1 MIPFKI
7 DPGTVY
13 TDTDSIFT
21 TSKMDPSLIGP
32 ELGKMKDELAGKV
45 ISEAYFLGVKQYA
58 YKVLDGTTKSVWAG
72 VKRDSL
78 SFEDIRKVFSGLIL
92 TIQIPVRFF
101 KSIVNLNI
109 SIKPTSL
116 SIRFR
121 PGKRLVD
128 NHYIPVNLS
137 STTSSKETKEV
148 KIIQRYVNLVKKFIS
163 NIFLY

>member
-58 YKVLDGTTKSVWAG
+58 YKVLD
-72 VKRDSL
+72 
-78 SFEDIRKVFSGLIL
+78 
-92 TIQIPVRFF
+92 
-101 KSIVNLNI
+101 
-109 SIKPTSL
+109 
-116 SIRFR
+116 
-121 PGKRLVD
+121 
-128 NHYIPVNLS
+128 
-137 STTSSKETKEV
+137 
-148 KIIQRYVNLVKKFIS
+148 
-163 NIFLY
+163 